1 MIDFPI
7 ANSAIW
13 TSTSRIAPD
22 NPGKPLGRP
31 NNHCFCTK
39 FTHFKSRFPF
49 LSIISRVSVY
59 VPTLS
64 RYPFLSTEILSS
76 ATNIN
81 RNNILCNVFWWSRC
95 KVGCD
100 WQDALEQVQ
109 SGCVWFC
116 RCQVSRVWFEQVQS
130 ELRLGVCVWGFKVSC
145 AWGSQSELRLG
156 FLHQDRCHRQ
166 KSQFGDS
173 LTCI

>member
-1 MIDFPI
+1 MRGLELSITRTFKLKQS
-7 ANSAIW
+7 SA
-13 TSTSRIAPD
+13 D

-31 NNHCFCTK
+31 NNHCLCTK

-59 VPTLS
+59 LPTLS
-64 RYPFLSTEILSS
+64 RYPFLSTEILSP

-100 WQDALEQVQ
+100 WQDAL
-109 SGCVWFC
+109 
-116 RCQVSRVWFEQVQS
+116 EQVQS